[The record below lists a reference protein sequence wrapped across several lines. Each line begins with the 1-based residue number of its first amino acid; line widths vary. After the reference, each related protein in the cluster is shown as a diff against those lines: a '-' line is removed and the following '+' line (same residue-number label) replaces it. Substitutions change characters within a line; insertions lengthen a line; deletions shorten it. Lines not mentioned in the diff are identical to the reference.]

1 MSAEEL
7 FRRQEA
13 TSMADANR
21 RAEAGALFEVAKMLN
36 DLRNAVVLLG
46 LVIGR
51 DKGPDAG
58 TNARDK
64 LEELATEEGLLKVT
78 AT

>member
-1 MSAEEL
+1 
-7 FRRQEA
+7 
-13 TSMADANR
+13 MADANR
-21 RAEAGALFEVAKMLN
+21 RAEAEALFEVAKMLN